1 MHFKNIINDSSFKRN
16 QNQIY
21 LTSQGKKNEVLK
33 NGQGA
38 IFSEINRRACPFIRQ
53 MRVCNFKFG
62 TIQNLQ
68 KLFIFIGSTVF

>member
-1 MHFKNIINDSSFKRN
+1 MHSKNIINDSSFKRN

-53 MRVCNFKFG
+53 MRVIWYNSEPSEVPR
-62 TIQNLQ
+62 L
-68 KLFIFIGSTVF
+68 L